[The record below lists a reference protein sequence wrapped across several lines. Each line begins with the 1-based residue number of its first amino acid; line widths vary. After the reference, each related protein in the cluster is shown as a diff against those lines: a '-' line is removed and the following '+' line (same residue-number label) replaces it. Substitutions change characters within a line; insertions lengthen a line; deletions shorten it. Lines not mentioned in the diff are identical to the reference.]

1 MGKRA
6 FGKGI
11 KMVSLFAAAAIA
23 AGCMTGCG
31 KDAGVT
37 DDQGRT
43 IISVGDWPTKEGKNK
58 DAIEARKTRF
68 EEANKDFVIQP
79 DNWSFDRKSFYSKA
93 AGGQLPTV
101 YGTGFT
107 EVPEIISA
115 GYSADLTDELKKQGI
130 YDKINKDVLKLISK
144 DGKTYAFP
152 YAAYILGVMLNVDDF
167 QKAGLM
173 NSDGTPQQ
181 PKTWE
186 ELAQFAVKLKQA
198 TGKPGFV
205 FPTANNNGGW
215 QFTQIAW
222 SYGANF
228 MEKDSNGKWKAVF
241 NSPECTEA
249 LQWIK
254 DLKWKYD
261 VLPSNTLIDYA
272 ELYKTFGTGGAS
284 MVIGTGDTTSKVTAY
299 EMNPNSI
306 GMMATPAGPKN
317 WVTLMGGSIYA
328 VNNKAS
334 AKQIEGALKWI
345 SMSYTPDATDEYKQ
359 NAEQAIQ
366 RRVENGELVTT
377 KSMSPWNIDSGAIKY
392 RDELIEK
399 YANGDPAHVKLYN
412 DFVLNLGDCELRAE
426 EPVCAQELY
435 GILDNC
441 IQEVLTN
448 KDADPAALLEKANSD
463 FQSNY
468 LDNLDY

>member
-1 MGKRA
+1 MEKRM
-6 FGKGI
+6 FRKGM
-11 KMVSLFAAAAIA
+11 KLVSLLSAVAIA
-23 AGCMTGCG
+23 AGCMAGCG

-43 IISVGDWPTKEGKNK
+43 IISIGAWPTKEGKNK
-58 DAIEARKTRF
+58 DDMEARKARF

-79 DNWSFDRKSFYSKA
+79 DNWTFDRKSFYSKA
-93 AGGQLPTV
+93 AGGQLPTQ
-101 YGTGFT
+101 YDTGFT

-115 GYSADLTDELKKQGI
+115 GYSADITDELKKQGI
-130 YDKINKDVLKLISK
+130 YDKINKDVLDLISK

-152 YAAYILGVMLNVDDF
+152 YAAYILGIAFNVDDF

-173 NSDGTPQQ
+173 NADGTPQQ
-181 PKTWE
+181 PKTWD
-186 ELAQFAVKLKQA
+186 ELAQFAVKLKQV

-228 MEKDSNGKWKAVF
+228 MEKGSDGKWKAIF
-241 NSPECTEA
+241 NSPECAEA
-249 LQWIK
+249 LQWVK

-261 VLPSNTLIDYA
+261 VLPANTLIDHT

-284 MVIGTGDTTSKVTAY
+284 MVIGAGDTPGKLTSY
-299 EMNPNSI
+299 EMNPESI
-306 GMMATPAGPKN
+306 GMMATPAGPKK
-317 WVTLMGGSIYA
+317 WVTLMGGSVYL
-328 VNNKAS
+328 VNNKATE
-334 AKQIEGALKWI
+334 KQIEGALKWI
-345 SMSYTPDATDEYKQ
+345 SMSNTPDATDEYKK
-359 NAEQAIQ
+359 NSETSIQ
-366 RRVENGELVTT
+366 RRVENGELVTV
-377 KSMSPWNIDSGAIKY
+377 KSMSPWNVDSDAVKY
-392 RDELIEK
+392 RDELIDK
-399 YANGDPAHVKLYN
+399 YANGNPAHVKLYN
-412 DFVLNLGDCELRAE
+412 DFVVDLGGCELRAE

-448 KDADPAALLEKANSD
+448 KDADPVALLEKANSD
-463 FQSNY
+463 FQNNY
-468 LDNLDY
+468 LNNLDY

>member
-1 MGKRA
+1 MEKRM
-6 FGKGI
+6 FRKGM
-11 KMVSLFAAAAIA
+11 KLVSLLSAVAIM
-23 AGCMTGCG
+23 AGCMAGCG
-31 KDAGVT
+31 KDAGTT

-43 IISVGDWPTKEGKNK
+43 IISIGDWPTKEGKEKEN
-58 DAIEARKTRF
+58 IEARKARF

-79 DNWSFDRKSFYSKA
+79 NNWSFDRKSFYAKA
-93 AGGQLPTV
+93 AAGQLPIL
-101 YGTGFT
+101 YGSGFT
-107 EVPEIISA
+107 EVPQVIAA
-115 GYSADLTDELKKQGI
+115 GYSAELTDELKKQGL
-130 YDKINKDVLKLISK
+130 YDKINKDVLNLISK
-144 DGKTYAFP
+144 DGKVYAFP
-152 YAAYILGVMLNVDDF
+152 YAAYILGIAFNVDDF

-173 NSDGTPQQ
+173 NADGTPQQ
-181 PKTWE
+181 PKTWD

-228 MEKDSNGKWKAVF
+228 MEKDNDGKWKAVF
-241 NSPECTEA
+241 NSPEAAAA

-261 VLPSNTLIDYA
+261 VLPANTLIDHT

-284 MVIGTGDTTSKVTAY
+284 MVIGAGDTPGKLTSY
-299 EMNPNSI
+299 EIDPNSI
-306 GMMATPAGPKN
+306 GMMATPAGPKK
-317 WVTLMGGSIYA
+317 WVTLLGGSVYCLS
-328 VNNKAS
+328 NKATE
-334 AKQIEGALKWI
+334 KQIEGGLKWI
-345 SMSYTPDATDEYKQ
+345 QMSYTPNATDEYKT
-359 NAEQAIQ
+359 NSEESIK
-366 RRVENGELVTT
+366 RRIENGELVTV
-377 KSMSPWNIDSGAIKY
+377 KSLSPWSVDSEAIKF
-392 RDELIEK
+392 RDELIDK
-399 YANGDPAHVKLYN
+399 YANGNPAHVKLYN
-412 DFVLNLGDCELRAE
+412 DFVVDLGGCELRAE

-463 FQSNY
+463 FQANY